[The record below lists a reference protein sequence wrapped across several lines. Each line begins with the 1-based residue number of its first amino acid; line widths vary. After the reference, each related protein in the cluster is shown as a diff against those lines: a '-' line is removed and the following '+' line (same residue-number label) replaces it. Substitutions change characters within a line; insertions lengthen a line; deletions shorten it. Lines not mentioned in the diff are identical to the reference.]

1 MISYLLIVKGVNVLE
16 ELLDQFNG
24 YDLQTLHEHS
34 KLRFINNSIVVDV
47 NSAELLRESREEFL
61 MFTQLEV

>member
-1 MISYLLIVKGVNVLE
+1 MNSYLLIVKRVNVLE

-24 YDLQTLHEHS
+24 NDLQTLYEHS
-34 KLRFINNSIVVDV
+34 ELRFINNSIVVDV